1 MLMSYTDIYKNLVEA
16 SLSLARAKRLKRVC
30 VGIHY
35 TMVEIERGG
44 VGLAYTF
51 LPEVK
56 KCCELRNEF
65 TFWKNSADVV
75 VKGYLSGNPIE
86 EVIGFA
92 TINAVFNYKKDFLK
106 DAISG
111 DIFSEIKV
119 NSKDEILMIGYFEPL
134 FKKLEGR
141 VGKIWVIEK
150 PIEETNLKI
159 SDISDKIKLA
169 IVTSSTLV
177 NKTLHSIL
185 ENLEGIPEILLMGP
199 TTPLNPEVFRF
210 TPITWLCGSIV
221 KDPELL
227 FKMVCEGKGATSF
240 FKSGVLEKINLRVK
254 K

>member
-56 KCCELRNEF
+56 KCCELRNEI

-227 FKMVCEGKGATSF
+227 Y
-240 FKSGVLEKINLRVK
+240 
-254 K
+254 

>member
-1 MLMSYTDIYKNLVEA
+1 MAYIDIYKNLVEA

-30 VGIHY
+30 VGIYY

-44 VGLAYTF
+44 VGLAYTL

-56 KCCELRNEF
+56 KCCELRNEIN
-65 TFWKNSADVV
+65 FWKSSADVV
-75 VKGYLSGNPIE
+75 VKGYLSGNPLETI
-86 EVIGFA
+86 IGLA
-92 TINAVFNYKKDFLK
+92 TINAVFNHKKDFLK
-106 DAISG
+106 DAILG
-111 DIFSEIKV
+111 DIFSEIKL
-119 NSKDEILMIGYFEPL
+119 NSKEEILMIGYFEPL

-141 VGKIWVIEK
+141 VEKIWVIDK

-169 IVTSSTLV
+169 IITASTLA
-177 NKTLHSIL
+177 NKTLHSVL
-185 ENLEGIPEILLMGP
+185 ENLENIPEILLMGP

-210 TPITWLCGSIV
+210 TPVTWLCGSIV
-221 KDPELL
+221 KDSELL